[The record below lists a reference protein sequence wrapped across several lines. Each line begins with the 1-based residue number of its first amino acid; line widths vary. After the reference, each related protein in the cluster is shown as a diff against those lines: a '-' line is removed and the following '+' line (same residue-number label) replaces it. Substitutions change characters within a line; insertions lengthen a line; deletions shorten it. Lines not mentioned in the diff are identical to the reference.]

1 MLAADPRV
9 NPADARV
16 RFLRLGESSLDV
28 EVFAYVRAA
37 TYAEFL
43 GIQEELLVGIL
54 KIVADAG
61 TSIAFPSRTVY
72 LAGRGS
78 AEPA

>member
-1 MLAADPRV
+1 
-9 NPADARV
+9 
-16 RFLRLGESSLDV
+16 V